1 MKFKEF
7 KKKMQK
13 GIFSVEEAKR
23 VAWNNSAQTL
33 RLQFHQW
40 NTAGDLVRLKRGLYG
55 FSDQI
60 KDQVEIARALY
71 TPAYISLESAL
82 HHHGILPDVTF
93 GLSLVTPRGTR
104 SFKTPVGQFLYY
116 QIKQNLFWGY
126 DPKTLMAEP
135 EKALLDYF
143 YLKGVGLYPKIDFW
157 ETLRVQNLQEL
168 NFKKAKGYA
177 KQFNIKK
184 ITELLL
190 SLESYRYGKTKK
202 SR

>member
-23 VAWNNSAQTL
+23 VAWNDSAQTL
-33 RLQFHQW
+33 NLQLHKW
-40 NTAGDLVRLKRGLYG
+40 NTMGDLVRLKRGLYG
-55 FSDQI
+55 FAEQI

-104 SFKTPVGQFLYY
+104 SFKTPVGQFRYY
-116 QIKQNLFWGY
+116 RIKQSLFWGY
-126 DPKTLMAEP
+126 NTNTLMAEP

-143 YLKGVGLYPKIDFW
+143 YLKGAKFYPKIDFW

-168 NFKKAKGYA
+168 NFKKAKRYA